1 MGNAGITLEH
11 CLNLDSGYICVNP
24 ESMHLV
30 LVPFRIR
37 KTDSMLTRTCTGG
50 TVCAD
55 RLASLSLRSFFCLGP

>member
-37 KTDSMLTRTCTGG
+37 KTDSMLTRPRRVQEVLFVQTG
-50 TVCAD
+50 
-55 RLASLSLRSFFCLGP
+55 